1 MRKCSVG
8 TIKGGHRMS
17 EIEAEIIAKQFE
29 KWDQKQAKHNFIARM
44 ERKMYRRDKGFRY
57 SRNPH

>member
-1 MRKCSVG
+1 
-8 TIKGGHRMS
+8 MS
-17 EIEAEIIAKQFE
+17 ETEAELIAKQFE